1 MNLTSLQI
9 KRELLNSLWK
19 VVPRTTS
26 LTLGGVRIKVP
37 LGRELD
43 RRVLTLKHEPWM
55 AGLLERIL
63 RVKEGGF
70 VDVGAN
76 AGQTLLRYKSLFPK
90 GPYVGFEPNC
100 YAAAY
105 VQEIIDLNG
114 WQDCMILPVG
124 LGDQPK
130 VAPLLL
136 ANPSDLCA
144 TLVPE
149 PHHSA
154 DIARPALILEA
165 EQALV
170 LSGMPQPALIKIDAE
185 GFEAEILRGLAG
197 ILKSAQPVVICEVLW
212 TGDQQTL
219 RSRNASIQNSL
230 RECGYCVLRAE
241 DNELSLSKQGLIE
254 NHDVFVFAE
263 PDTAARLLD
272 SEPVADNL

>member
-26 LTLGGVRIKVP
+26 LTLGGVRMKVP
-37 LGRELD
+37 LARELD

-55 AGLLERIL
+55 AGLLERSL

-90 GPYVGFEPNC
+90 GPYLGFEPNC

-114 WQDCMILPVG
+114 WQDSMVLPVG
-124 LGDQPK
+124 LGDQSK
-130 VAPLLL
+130 VAPLRLT
-136 ANPSDLCA
+136 NPSDLCA
-144 TLVPE
+144 TLVPA

-219 RSRNASIQNSL
+219 QSRNASIRKSL

-241 DNELSLSKQGLIE
+241 DNELSFSEQGLIK
-254 NHDVFVFAE
+254 NHDVFVFSE

-272 SEPVADNL
+272 SEPVPNNL